1 VSLVILLVLVA
12 LLWIVVLAPGALR
25 RFGERQS
32 GGSIDHFHR
41 ELRLLEHAGP
51 KIVTPAYRLRGS
63 RPVQAPSTS
72 PARPRL
78 VLLRPVD
85 DSQSADIDDGE
96 GTHYARVGVIEV
108 PEPPMSPAQ
117 TEAGLAAYR
126 RQQARQRCTF
136 VLRLL
141 TAAAITSGVVG
152 VVPSLRLA
160 WAFTAIT
167 GVAALA
173 LVALIAYA
181 REVEGQRQSRART
194 YRAPR
199 QEAEPFIT
207 AAHAG
212 HPGAWDDDG
221 DAPFRRTAGGL

>member
-1 VSLVILLVLVA
+1 MILLVLVA
-12 LLWIVVLAPGALR
+12 VLWIVVLAPGALR
-25 RFGERQS
+25 RFGERQG

-51 KIVTPAYRLRGS
+51 KMVTPAYRLRGS
-63 RPVQAPSTS
+63 RPVHAPNASL
-72 PARPRL
+72 ARPRL

-85 DSQSADIDDGE
+85 DGQSADIDDGE
-96 GTHYARVGVIEV
+96 GTHYARVGVIES

-141 TAAAITSGVVG
+141 TAAAISSGIVG

-160 WAFTAIT
+160 WVFTAIT
-167 GVAALA
+167 GLGALA
-173 LVALIAYA
+173 LVAYA
-181 REVEGQRQSRART
+181 REVEGQRRSRART
-194 YRAPR
+194 YRTPR
-199 QEAEPFIT
+199 PQPESFMT

-221 DAPFRRTAGGL
+221 DAPLRRTAGGL

>member
-12 LLWIVVLAPGALR
+12 VLWIVVLAPGALR
-25 RFGERQS
+25 RFGERQG

-51 KIVTPAYRLRGS
+51 KMVTPAYRLRGS
-63 RPVQAPSTS
+63 RPVHAPNASL
-72 PARPRL
+72 ARPRL

-85 DSQSADIDDGE
+85 DGQSADIDDGE
-96 GTHYARVGVIEV
+96 GTHYARVGVIES

-141 TAAAITSGVVG
+141 TAAAISSGIVG

-160 WAFTAIT
+160 WVFTAIT
-167 GVAALA
+167 GLGALA
-173 LVALIAYA
+173 LVALVAYA
-181 REVEGQRQSRART
+181 REVEGQRRSRART
-194 YRAPR
+194 YRTPR
-199 QEAEPFIT
+199 PQPESFMT

-221 DAPFRRTAGGL
+221 DAPLRRTAGGL